1 MLPSFRRNRYRVCMN
16 MDVSPLQSVLL
27 IGQLFLWTCD
37 TRAQQVFRSEPRNLT
52 VRMGTTAVLRCEV
65 LRASG
70 TVQWVKDGLLLGP
83 ERSLPGFPRYSMIGN
98 LRRGQYN
105 LQIEDVQLDDDAI
118 YNCQAG
124 RSENSEPIISNLAWL
139 NVLIPPSEPYF
150 EMDTLQY
157 WVAGRKY
164 SVVCVAPDAKP
175 EAEITLY
182 KDGVELTGAESFTM
196 SGSKDKLLNTRAQ
209 VTFTVPDAGYNDY
222 ECVLSTSASSYFGPG
237 ETRSQSWTILA
248 LECVCQSGNP
258 RANLQWTKDGEV
270 VLTTWEEDAV
280 SHVSKSVLHLKIRP
294 ADNHAVLS
302 CESVNLVSVAP
313 QSTSRTLTVIF
324 DPAKVNL
331 VGSFVAIENDE
342 LNLNCF
348 AASSNPPVDIRW
360 WLGNRELNSTAVTLE
375 AGENGGMTTLSN
387 LTYRVSKQDNG
398 MKLSCV
404 AFNRGTKVSKTQNA
418 EITVYY
424 PPQKVWIEGPSEDI
438 PLLAGTKVRLVCFSV
453 GGNPPGNLHWFKNG
467 RPVPMYHC
475 NATNEAEKMVSAQ
488 IRLHVLFS
496 AIAMKITA
504 NADQFYRGQTV
515 TLECNSGSSNPK
527 SNISWSLGT
536 QRFQGVDQPHR
547 KAEYGGFSVSSL
559 LSLNVSSQLHNQRV
573 ICQSHSAELPEG
585 AKTFFKLN
593 VLYPPEFSLDQP
605 TQIQVVEDDMAVIP
619 LLVSAN
625 PEEVSCVWQHRRKNL
640 VKERDVRFQWPNEF
654 TLEIENVTR
663 KEAGSY
669 KIECTNEEGVSST
682 TILLDVLYA
691 PSVKAEKDPVYVN
704 LGATA
709 DLICVAD
716 ANPIISDMFSWKWL
730 GEEEVEMGEEIQQ
743 DESSLL
749 TIHGVTR
756 AHAGFYQCTAN
767 NGVATPGSTDVQLV
781 VQFKPVIQK
790 GPQWRKVASRGDGT
804 AIAELACRAE
814 GIPNVDF
821 IWEKKQMLMD
831 FQNPRYEEKT
841 VREGSFYT
849 STIQVVNVSALLDY
863 AVFTCTARNPL
874 GDDKLDIQL
883 VSTNH
888 PDPPSSFGLVSVL
901 YDSVTLEWIPGFD
914 GGLPQK
920 FRVRY
925 NWDKSGRF
933 LYMDV
938 FPPGEATFTVTGL
951 LPNTT
956 YNFSINAI
964 NAIGESDYA
973 DNNAVLT
980 ITTMDLPEMSGP
992 TEEVHS
998 SDVMPTYLAVVFTVV
1013 FGVLLLLNSL
1023 GCFFGLKWRKNQG
1036 HKGGVEGTVPNG
1048 ATKEEEGSIQSTVSN
1063 KYESREKINKA
1074 AQRTLLIDSGSETDS
1089 NLYEKYAT
1097 EGPHYY
1103 YPTVDY
1109 RPPVSPP
1116 LPEEVHRPDRHS
1128 HEYEEVKD
1136 LAMYQDVPSSPLPPL
1151 PPFLDH
1157 RLPHQRN
1164 EWKPSAFPL
1173 LAPEQKA
1180 VNVRQAPKYSE
1191 LPFELRGEL
1200 KSPDEPT
1207 PAAAAQRGRPAQ
1219 RLCHEAEWVSQQVW
1233 MRK

>member
-1 MLPSFRRNRYRVCMN
+1 MC
-16 MDVSPLQSVLL
+16 
-27 IGQLFLWTCD
+27 GTG
-37 TRAQQVFRSEPRNLT
+37 AQQVFRSEPKNLT
-52 VRMGTTAVLRCEV
+52 VRMGATAVLRCEV

-105 LQIEDVQLDDDAI
+105 LQIENVQLDDDAAF
-118 YNCQAG
+118 NCQAG
-124 RSENSEPIISNLAWL
+124 RSEKSEPIISNLAWI

-150 EMDTLQY
+150 EMDMLQY
-157 WVAGRKY
+157 WVAGKKY
-164 SVVCVAPDAKP
+164 SVICVVPDAKP

-209 VTFTVPDAGYNDY
+209 VTITALISDNGRQLSCHAKNSAHSSAVQATMTMNVYFPPQPPVILGLERQEVRAGTTL
-222 ECVLSTSASSYFGPG
+222 V
-237 ETRSQSWTILA
+237 

-258 RANLQWTKDGEV
+258 LANLQWTKDGEV
-270 VLTTWEEDAV
+270 VLKTWEEDAMA
-280 SHVSKSVLHLKIRP
+280 HTSKSVLYLKIRP
-294 ADNHAVLS
+294 ADNQAVLG
-302 CESVNLVSVAP
+302 CESANLVSASP
-313 QSTSRTLTVIF
+313 LSTSRTLTVIY
-324 DPAKVNL
+324 DPAEVKL
-331 VGSFVAIENDE
+331 LGSFVATEGEE

-348 AASSNPPVDIRW
+348 AASSNPPVQIRW
-360 WLGNRELNSTAVTLE
+360 WLGNKELNSTAVIME
-375 AGENGGMTTLSN
+375 EGENGGMTTLSN
-387 LTYRVSKQDNG
+387 LTYQVSKQDNG
-398 MKLSCV
+398 MKLSCE
-404 AFNRGTKVSKTQNA
+404 AFNRATKVSKIENV

-424 PPQKVWIEGPSEDI
+424 PPQKVWIDGPSQDI
-438 PLLAGTKVRLVCFSV
+438 PLFAGTKVRLVCFST
-453 GGNPPGNLHWFKNG
+453 GGNPPGNLHWYKNG
-467 RPVPMYHC
+467 KPVQNAFRSTSFDKGVTRELPLVLSASDNMAFYHC
-475 NATNEAEKMVSAQ
+475 DATNEAKKTISAK
-488 IRLHVLFS
+488 IRLQVLFP
-496 AIAMKITA
+496 AISMKITA
-504 NADQFYRGQTV
+504 NADHFYQGQTV

-585 AKTFFKLN
+585 AKTFLKLN
-593 VLYPPEFSLDQP
+593 VLYPPEFSSDQP
-605 TQIQVVEDDMAVIP
+605 TQVQVVEDYMATIP

-625 PEEVSCVWQHRRKNL
+625 PEEVSCVWQHRREL
-640 VKERDVRFQWPNEF
+640 VKGRDVRFHWPNEF

-663 KEAGSY
+663 REAGSY
-669 KIECTNEEGVSST
+669 KIECTNQEGVSHT
-682 TILLDVLYA
+682 TVLLDVLYA
-691 PSVKAEKDPVYVN
+691 PSVKAERDPVYVN
-704 LGATA
+704 LGDTA

-730 GEEEVEMGEEIQQ
+730 GEEEVEEMGEETQE

-756 AHAGFYQCTAN
+756 AHAGFYQCIAN
-767 NGVATPGSTDVQLV
+767 NGIAPPGSTDVQLV
-781 VQFKPVIQK
+781 VQFKPIIQK

-804 AIAELACRAE
+804 TTAELACRAE

-821 IWEKKQMLMD
+821 IWEKNHMLMD
-831 FQNPRYEEKT
+831 FENPRYEERT
-841 VREGSFYT
+841 VREGSFHT

-863 AVFTCTARNPL
+863 AVFRCTARNSL
-874 GDDKLDIQL
+874 GDDALDIQL
-883 VSTNH
+883 LSTNH
-888 PDPPSSFGLVSVL
+888 PDPPSSFRLVSVS

-914 GGLPQK
+914 GGLTQR

-925 NWDKSGRF
+925 HWDKSASF

-956 YNFSINAI
+956 YNFSVNAI
-964 NAIGESDYA
+964 NAIGESGYA

-980 ITTMDLPEMSGP
+980 ITTMDWPEMVAP
-992 TEEVHS
+992 TEEAHISGAV
-998 SDVMPTYLAVVFTVV
+998 PTYLTVVFTVV
-1013 FGVLLLLNSL
+1013 FGVLLVVNSL
-1023 GCFFGLKWRKNQG
+1023 GCFFGLKWRKKQG
-1036 HKGGVEGTVPNG
+1036 HTGGVEGTVPNG
-1048 ATKEEEGSIQSTVSN
+1048 AKKEEEGSIQSTVSN

-1074 AQRTLLIDSGSETDS
+1074 AQRTLIIDSGSETDS
-1089 NLYEKYAT
+1089 NLYESYAT

-1103 YPTVDY
+1103 YPNVDY
-1109 RPPVSPP
+1109 RPPVTPH
-1116 LPEEVHRPDRHS
+1116 PEEIHRPDHT
-1128 HEYEEVKD
+1128 HLYEEVKD
-1136 LAMYQDVPSSPLPPL
+1136 LALYQDVPTSPLPPL
-1151 PPFLDH
+1151 PPSLDQ

-1164 EWKPSAFPL
+1164 EWKLPVFPPL
-1173 LAPEQKA
+1173 VQEQKP
-1180 VNVRQAPKYSE
+1180 VSVQQAPKYSE

-1200 KSPDEPT
+1200 
-1207 PAAAAQRGRPAQ
+1207 
-1219 RLCHEAEWVSQQVW
+1219 V
-1233 MRK
+1233 